1 MKNNLYKFIIVLI
14 CISIFAGCSA
24 RVNPDA
30 AEDIGNQLKK
40 EKLEKQDN
48 DRAREK
54 FLKEYNYQTSVPEE
68 LTFGMIGF
76 IGNMNPLYTYNDSS
90 KKINSMLYKP
100 LFYMTREDF
109 DEKINVVLADDV
121 KYEKNKIT
129 IKLKDGIKWHD
140 GTDMTADDIIYTYGY
155 LVGDTR
161 TIYADYMYL
170 DGNPIRFKKLDK
182 LTVELS
188 LDRYSGSILQKLSEI
203 TILPKHIFEGKE
215 KEEYTPNE
223 AEFLIGNSAY
233 AFAKYRLDETF
244 NTEVID
250 FEFYDK
256 SIYDK
261 PQFEKISL
269 RASANLYT
277 NRYDLLDYNMQV
289 GYLLP
294 NDSVTF
300 KRELYNNDIFDEGY
314 DIAMVYKLNHEH
326 VGTSELRHNISDMLL
341 PSSLTGYFGMSNYTK
356 AADSIFG
363 ITTKYN
369 SPQNAYFNAQ
379 LADVAE
385 SIRRYQ
391 VDNDGAVLKFGF
403 KMEEGEF
410 QERIAIT
417 SQELYRTQEIN
428 LEIVPLFEEEYIEGL
443 EDIETEHF
451 DFALIKH
458 ESIKSPD
465 AYRKF
470 YKSDGI
476 MNFTGYDNDE
486 IIKMFDAADAIEDYL
501 EAQLAYDDLQRALLE
516 DLPMNPLVNVKTSFV
531 YDDRIDATE
540 AVPDARS
547 YFIYP
552 EKLVMTAKE
561 VDESLIEEY
570 EIKEDQLELKPKY
583 NNVNILAKTL
593 NEGKVKGE

>member
-1 MKNNLYKFIIVLI
+1 MKKILNVFLIILL

-24 RVNPDA
+24 RVNPEA
-30 AEDIGNQLKK
+30 GEDIGNQLKK
-40 EKLEKQDN
+40 EKLEKQDLE
-48 DRAREK
+48 RAKQE
-54 FLKEYNYQTSVPEE
+54 FLKEYNYQTGIPEE

-76 IGNMNPLYTYNDSS
+76 IGNMNPFYTNNDSS

-100 LFYMTREDF
+100 LFYITTEGF
-109 DEKINVVLADDV
+109 DDKINVVLADEV
-121 KYEKNKIT
+121 KYENKKVT
-129 IKLKDGIKWHD
+129 IKLKNGLKWHD
-140 GTDMTADDIIYTYGY
+140 GKEMTADDVLYTYGY
-155 LVGDTR
+155 LVEDNKTV
-161 TIYADYMYL
+161 YADYMYL
-170 DGNPIRFKKLDK
+170 DGNPIKLKKLDK
-182 LTVELS
+182 LTVELD

-203 TILPKHIFEGKE
+203 KILPKHIFEGKE

-223 AEFLIGNSAY
+223 SEFLIGNSAY
-233 AFAKYRLDETF
+233 AFSKYRLDETF

-250 FEFYDK
+250 FEYYDN
-256 SIYDK
+256 SIYEK

-300 KRELYNNDIFDEGY
+300 KRELYKNEIFDEGY
-314 DIAMVYKLNHEH
+314 DIAMIYKLEHEH
-326 VGTSELRHNISDMLL
+326 VGTSELRRNIADMLL

-363 ITTKYN
+363 ITTKHK
-369 SPQNAYFNAQ
+369 SPQNAYYNAQ
-379 LADVAE
+379 TADVAE

-428 LEIVPLFEEEYIEGL
+428 LEIVPLFEEEYVEGL
-443 EDIETEHF
+443 QNTNTEHF

-465 AYRKF
+465 AYRNF

-476 MNFTGYDNDE
+476 MNYTGFDNDE
-486 IIKMFDAADAIEDYL
+486 IIKKFDAADAIEDYL
-501 EAQLAYDDLQRALLE
+501 ERQLAYDDLQKALYE
-516 DLPMNPLVNVKTSFV
+516 ELPMNPLVNVKTSFV
-531 YDDRIDATE
+531 YDDRIDASE
-540 AVPDARS
+540 AVPDAKS

-552 EKLVMTAKE
+552 EKLTMTAKE
-561 VDESLIEEY
+561 VDKSLIEKY

-583 NNVNILAKTL
+583 NNVNILAKTH